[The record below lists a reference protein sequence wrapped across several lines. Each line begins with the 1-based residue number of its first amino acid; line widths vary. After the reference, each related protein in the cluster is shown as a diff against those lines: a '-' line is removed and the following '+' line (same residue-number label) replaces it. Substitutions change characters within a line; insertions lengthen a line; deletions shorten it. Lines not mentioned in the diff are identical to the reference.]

1 MTTPARWRALHWY
14 ADHEINVNA
23 VKGRP
28 QPSTR
33 MRNFMLIEQQLD
45 RVPVGAFGHHRFVL
59 TAAARGLLER
69 KGKRQAKRRSC
80 DRPGHALG

>member
-23 VKGRP
+23 VMGRP

-33 MRNFMLIEQQLD
+33 MRNLMLIEQQLD
-45 RVPVGAFGHHRFVL
+45 RVPVGVRPSSVCADRSGTR
-59 TAAARGLLER
+59 AA
-69 KGKRQAKRRSC
+69 
-80 DRPGHALG
+80 